1 VVNNGNKGVGSTT
14 ATKKEPILILN
25 CHQASTASE
34 TEQEKL
40 SILFSHLIAAAS
52 FIDRLLTASHIP
64 FAVMGGF
71 AMLCRGS
78 HRTTLDVDVAVK

>member
-1 VVNNGNKGVGSTT
+1 MASKYDINNHDSDD
-14 ATKKEPILILN
+14 ARQKEP
-25 CHQASTASE
+25 QSPP
-34 TEQEKL
+34 QV
-40 SILFSHLIAAAS
+40 HLIAAAS

-71 AMLCRGS
+71 AMLRRGS

>member
-1 VVNNGNKGVGSTT
+1 MASKYDINNHDSDD
-14 ATKKEPILILN
+14 ARQKEP
-25 CHQASTASE
+25 QGPP
-34 TEQEKL
+34 QV
-40 SILFSHLIAAAS
+40 HLIAAAS